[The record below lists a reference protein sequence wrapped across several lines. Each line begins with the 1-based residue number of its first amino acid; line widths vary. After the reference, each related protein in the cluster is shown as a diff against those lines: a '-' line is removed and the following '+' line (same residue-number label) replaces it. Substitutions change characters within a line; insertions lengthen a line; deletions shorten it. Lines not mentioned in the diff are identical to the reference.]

1 MFNSTLREFEE
12 DPFFADPFRAHNE
25 HVRQMMRSFSEPFGR
40 DPFLSI
46 ADGTTGNQRGNLNAS
61 MALREGHR
69 GMSQSLMPFGSFSS
83 TASDARN
90 PFSMMDSMMSS
101 MRNRVVEMHRNFENL
116 SNDSNVHSFSSSSV
130 MTYSKVGDEPAKV
143 FQATNQ
149 TRRAPGGIKETRQS
163 LKDSESGLEKMAIG
177 HHIRDR
183 AHVIEQKQNRKTGER
198 EMNQDFLNLDESEAQ
213 SFDDEWQREV
223 SKFKPSVPLSRLE
236 APKQRTVHRAAIAS
250 KADEG
255 RREKHRPKGPAEVK
269 NARLEDLNIKG
280 SRVIKH

>member
-1 MFNSTLREFEE
+1 YS
-12 DPFFADPFRAHNE
+12 DPFRAHNE

-40 DPFLSI
+40 DPFLCI
-46 ADGTTGNQRGNLNAS
+46 ADGTTGDQRGNLNAS

-69 GMSQSLMPFGSFSS
+69 
-83 TASDARN
+83 ASDARN

-250 KADEG
+250 KADDG
-255 RREKHRPKGPAEVK
+255 RREKHRPKVPAEVK